1 MAESLVVRRGLAD
14 SLGTPE
20 SLHDLVISL
29 SNLASV
35 VERLGDAE
43 RAESLRAERDRLIRQ
58 LRAEDEKRWSYGA
71 LAKAIGC
78 SRELIAQVV
87 KRR

>member
-1 MAESLVVRRGLAD
+1 MADAVLSIGECFGVYDAAAAAMAESLVVRRGLAD

-43 RAESLRAERDRLIRQ
+43 RAESLRAERDRI
-58 LRAEDEKRWSYGA
+58 AEILGNRSSET
-71 LAKAIGC
+71 
-78 SRELIAQVV
+78 
-87 KRR
+87 